1 MPSYQYECKQC
12 NVQYTKFRSI
22 KEDDPGYSCDTCGSA
37 LIRWFGIQ
45 GTRTQKRLP
54 EGDDFISS
62 QMDFYS
68 TDTWKEHYETWD
80 VRPDGVRSPRER

>member
-22 KEDDPGYSCDTCGSA
+22 KEDDPGYNCDTCGSA
-37 LIRWFGIQ
+37 LTRWFGIQ

-80 VRPDGVRSPRER
+80 VRPDGARSPRER

>member
-22 KEDDPGYSCDTCGSA
+22 KEDDPGYNCDTCGSA

-80 VRPDGVRSPRER
+80 VRPDGARSPRER

>member
-22 KEDDPGYSCDTCGSA
+22 KEDDPGYKCDTCDSA
-37 LIRWFGIQ
+37 LVRWFGIQ

-80 VRPDGVRSPRER
+80 VRPDGARSPRER

>member
-22 KEDDPGYSCDTCGSA
+22 KEEDPGYNCDTCGSA

-80 VRPDGVRSPRER
+80 VRPDGARSPRER

>member
-22 KEDDPGYSCDTCGSA
+22 KEDDPGYNCDTCGSA

-80 VRPDGVRSPRER
+80 VRPDGAKSPRER